1 MTENSESPSAGSSEP
16 VVSEDLLLLAADAIR
31 KSIEQILRQ
40 LRARRVRSE
49 MKLRWSRSLIQ
60 QIEGLIKVAE
70 ALDRLGSK
78 SSADLDLSSYL
89 SVVQAKVPKEFE
101 SRRLNRVF
109 HRYHTRGLEHASRRR
124 I

>member
-1 MTENSESPSAGSSEP
+1 MSVENSSTKQEATQPS
-16 VVSEDLLLLAADAIR
+16 VSEDLLLLAVDAIR
-31 KSIEQILRQ
+31 KSIEQTVRQ

-60 QIEGLIKVAE
+60 QVEGLIKVAE
-70 ALDRLGSK
+70 ALEKLGSK

-89 SVVQAKVPKEFE
+89 SVVQEKVPREFE
-101 SRRLNRVF
+101 SRTLSRIFR
-109 HRYHTRGLEHASRRR
+109 RYQIRGLEHATRRR